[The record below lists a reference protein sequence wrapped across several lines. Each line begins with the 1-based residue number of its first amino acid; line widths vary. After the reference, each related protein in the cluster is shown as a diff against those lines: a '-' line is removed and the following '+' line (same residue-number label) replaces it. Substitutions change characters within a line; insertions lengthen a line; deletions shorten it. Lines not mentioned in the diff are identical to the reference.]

1 LTRFSEFELIANP
14 SAEAHC
20 MTIESAKYYI
30 KNDLAAGLNPIAQYT
45 ITCIIK
51 GNTTSN
57 GISKSILL
65 R

>member
-1 LTRFSEFELIANP
+1 MTRLSEFELIANP

-20 MTIESAKYYI
+20 ITIISAKYYI
-30 KNDLAAGLNPIAQYT
+30 KNDLAAGLNPIVQYT
-45 ITCIIK
+45 TTCIIK

-65 R
+65 K